1 VELLDGLQ
9 SLIDKSLLYR
19 VEDSGGEPRFKM
31 LETIWEYAQEQLMA
45 SGEAE
50 ALQQRHA
57 EYYLALVEAA
67 ELELTGVHQA
77 VWLAR
82 LEAEH
87 DNLRAALQWL
97 LDQREVDLSLHFT
110 GALWRFWPMHGH
122 LSEGRRW
129 LDAALGLAGRGGP
142 ARTAGAAPP
151 QPDTGRRAAQAL
163 NGAGVLAYTQ
173 GDFTAAH
180 AFLQESLALFRELGD
195 TWGIAYA
202 LNGLGLVAND
212 QGDYARARALFEE
225 SLAMRRELGNTWG
238 IAASLNNLGLVAKE
252 QGDYARAR
260 ALFEESLA
268 LKCELGD
275 TWGTALALSN
285 LGLVAKEQ
293 GDYARARALYEESL
307 ALFREL
313 GDTQNIA
320 YALSGLGNVAYAQG
334 DYTAARALH
343 AESLALR
350 RELGDKHGIA
360 ESLERFAA
368 VASAQG
374 QAERALRLAG
384 AAAALREA
392 ISAPLSPI
400 DQAALDRWLAP
411 ARQALSEATCTAA
424 WEAGRKLTLEQAT
437 AEALDEGTSGATL
450 MQ

>member
-1 VELLDGLQ
+1 
-9 SLIDKSLLYR
+9 LLYR
-19 VEDSGGEPRFKM
+19 VEDSGGEPRFMM
-31 LETIWEYAQEQLMA
+31 LETIWEYTQEQLMA

-67 ELELTGVHQA
+67 EPELTGVHQA

-87 DNLRAALQWL
+87 DNLRVALQWL

-129 LDAALGLAGRGGP
+129 LDAALALAGRGGP

-151 QPDTGRRAAQAL
+151 QPDTGRRAAQTL

-180 AFLQESLALFRELGD
+180 AFLQESLALRRELGD
-195 TWGIAYA
+195 
-202 LNGLGLVAND
+202 
-212 QGDYARARALFEE
+212 
-225 SLAMRRELGNTWG
+225 TWG
-238 IAASLNNLGLVAKE
+238 IAASLNNLGLVAEE
-252 QGDYARAR
+252 QGDYAAAR

-268 LKCELGD
+268 LERELGNTWGIAASLTNLGNVAYTQGDYTAARTLQEESLALKRELGD
-275 TWGTALALSN
+275 TWGTALVLSN
-285 LGLVAKEQ
+285 LGKVAAEQ
-293 GDYARARALYEESL
+293 GDYARACALYEESL

-350 RELGDKHGIA
+350 RELGDKPGIA

-374 QAERALRLAG
+374 PLCLALRLAG

-400 DQAALDRWLAP
+400 EQAALDRWLAP
-411 ARQALSEATCTAA
+411 ARQALSEAARSA
-424 WEAGRKLTLEQAT
+424 VWDAGHTLTLEQAI
-437 AEALDEGTSGATL
+437 AYALSEDEEGANAPETSRTSDAT
-450 MQ
+450 